1 MKYVLDTNTV
11 IYYFKGIGQVPH
23 RWLAE
28 LPAHLAIPTI
38 VVYELQVGIAKS
50 LSPTKRVQQLDI
62 LLQTIKVIPFGLQE
76 AAAAAMIRATL
87 EQAGTPIGPTD
98 TLIAGT
104 ALAHNATLVTHNVRE
119 FSRIRQLKIVDW
131 Y

>member
-1 MKYVLDTNTV
+1 MRYVLDTNTL
-11 IYYFKGIGQVPH
+11 IYYFKGIGQVPQ
-23 RWLAE
+23 RLLAE
-28 LPAHLAIPTI
+28 LPEHLAIPTV

-50 LSPTKRVQQLDI
+50 LSPTKRVQQLEI
-62 LLQTIKVIPFGLQE
+62 LLQMIQVIPFGLQE
-76 AAAAAMIRATL
+76 AAVAAMIRANL
-87 EQAGTPIGPTD
+87 ERAGTPIGPTD
-98 TLIAGT
+98 ILIAGT

>member
-1 MKYVLDTNTV
+1 MKYVLDTNTI
-11 IYYFKGIGQVPH
+11 IYYFKGIGQVPQ

-76 AAAAAMIRATL
+76 AAAATMIRANL

-98 TLIAGT
+98 ILIAGT
-104 ALAHNATLVTHNVRE
+104 ALAHNATQVTHNVRE